1 MADDFSD
8 KKVLISQYNEAAF
21 QIARLNNLWQ
31 LCNNYARAGDLEQW
45 KWVLDRIWIELS
57 ADAKQ
62 KDENLYFNTIK
73 KHNLSISRAEGN
85 DNLYNALQEKE
96 ISLRGLQ
103 EDVGKGGKK
112 SEEYTDW

>member
-31 LCNNYARAGDLEQW
+31 LCNNYARAGDLDQW

-62 KDENLYFNTIK
+62 KDETQYFNGIK
-73 KHNLSISRAEGN
+73 VLNISISKAEGN
-85 DNLYNALQEKE
+85 ANLYNTLQEKE
-96 ISLRGLQ
+96 IFLKGLQ
-103 EDVGKGGKK
+103 EGVGKGGKK